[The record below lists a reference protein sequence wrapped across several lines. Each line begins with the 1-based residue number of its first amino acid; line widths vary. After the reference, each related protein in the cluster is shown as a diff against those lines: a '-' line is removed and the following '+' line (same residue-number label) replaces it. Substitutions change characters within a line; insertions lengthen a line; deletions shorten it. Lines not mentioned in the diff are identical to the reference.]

1 MDDTLN
7 EEVIELEEPI
17 IDATT
22 LIVDETIVEDE
33 SYEELIILDLRR
45 ADRHDAWLC

>member
-1 MDDTLN
+1 MDDTHN

-22 LIVDETIVEDE
+22 LIVEEAIVEDE

-45 ADRHDAWLC
+45 ADRHDAWFC